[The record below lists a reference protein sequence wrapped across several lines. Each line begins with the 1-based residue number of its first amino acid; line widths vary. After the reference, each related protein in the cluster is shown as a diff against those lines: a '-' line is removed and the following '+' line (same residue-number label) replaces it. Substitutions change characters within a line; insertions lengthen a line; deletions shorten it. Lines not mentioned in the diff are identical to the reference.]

1 MENKILILGA
11 SGQIGTELT
20 LKLRQIYGN
29 SSVVASDIRNGNYE
43 VMESGPFEIVDATD
57 KKELMKV
64 IQRHGIK
71 EVYLLVAMLSAIAE
85 KNPQKAWELN
95 MKTLFNVLDIAK
107 EKYISKVF
115 WPSSIAVFGPSSPK
129 IKTPQNTVMNPSTV
143 YGISKLAGEQWCA
156 YYFNKFGVDV
166 RTIRY
171 PGIISYKTNPGGGT
185 TDYAVEIFFGA
196 LQNKSYESFLSED
209 TTLPMMYMEDALD
222 ATISLMNQDRFGEY
236 VAYNLAAIS
245 FSPKEIA
252 AAIQKYIPDF
262 RMGYKADVRQNI
274 ADSWPRS
281 IDDSEA
287 RKDWNW
293 KHQFDLDKMVKT
305 MLDGLHYVLR

>member
-1 MENKILILGA
+1 
-11 SGQIGTELT
+11 
-20 LKLRQIYGN
+20 
-29 SSVVASDIRNGNYE
+29 
-43 VMESGPFEIVDATD
+43 
-57 KKELMKV
+57 
-64 IQRHGIK
+64 
-71 EVYLLVAMLSAIAE
+71 
-85 KNPQKAWELN
+85 
-95 MKTLFNVLDIAK
+95 
-107 EKYISKVF
+107 
-115 WPSSIAVFGPSSPK
+115 
-129 IKTPQNTVMNPSTV
+129 
-143 YGISKLAGEQWCA
+143 
-156 YYFNKFGVDV
+156 
-166 RTIRY
+166 
-171 PGIISYKTNPGGGT
+171 
-185 TDYAVEIFFGA
+185 
-196 LQNKSYESFLSED
+196 
-209 TTLPMMYMEDALD
+209 MEDALD